1 MVFFFKKRSKLRIL
15 FIGRFHH
22 LPPPLHSPQRPSS
35 ARRQKRRAVLIH
47 GPDGLCKEASKH
59 LNHTLEQETIFFFL
73 RTDTFWFSVVRH
85 PFEHFSSAFNQM
97 TRYLKEDE
105 MRREFWIK
113 QMKRFNINV
122 R

>member
-1 MVFFFKKRSKLRIL
+1 MAPTVIVRRHLSKPHFEARNNLL
-15 FIGRFHH
+15 LPQNDSFI
-22 LPPPLHSPQRPSS
+22 S
-35 ARRQKRRAVLIH
+35 
-47 GPDGLCKEASKH
+47 
-59 LNHTLEQETIFFFL
+59 
-73 RTDTFWFSVVRH
+73 DTFWFSVVRH

-97 TRYLKEDE
+97 TRYLKEDK